1 MLGSECISANLM
13 LGPTEAGVVL
23 ESVVKSG
30 THFILLPHGKGN
42 FRGAGWLQIWGRV
55 NMDNLKLSFIYP
67 SMHLCFT
74 SCYNLSPGILS
85 SYKDF

>member
-1 MLGSECISANLM
+1 MVPGDMLGPECIGANLM

-42 FRGAGWLQIWGRV
+42 FRGAGWSRFGEGLIWI
-55 NMDNLKLSFIYP
+55 M
-67 SMHLCFT
+67 
-74 SCYNLSPGILS
+74 
-85 SYKDF
+85 